1 MKNFYVLWIAALSVL
16 LLAGCGNKE
25 LTPAEYCAENWG
37 TSSEWV
43 CLFEDGSYC
52 EEEAYANGECKVG
65 ENVLIDETSV
75 AEYCVDNGGEIKL
88 EEGASLCM
96 FDDGSYCEAESYFKL
111 ECKKGDIIYNAVSD
125 EEAVE
130 EEVSAEENAEEVV
143 AEEVAEVVE
152 EPAQEVVEE
161 VVETAE

>member
-1 MKNFYVLWIAALSVL
+1 MKLREIYSNIDSDVEVTGLSI
-16 LLAGCGNKE
+16 NSK
-25 LTPAEYCAENWG
+25 
-37 TSSEWV
+37 
-43 CLFEDGSYC
+43 
-52 EEEAYANGECKVG
+52 
-65 ENVLIDETSV
+65 
-75 AEYCVDNGGEIKL
+75 
-88 EEGASLCM
+88 
-96 FDDGSYCEAESYFKL
+96 